1 MLAPRYWQNYVKKN
15 RIFYGCLL
23 QRNLVRC
30 LAEMR
35 VRAGGNINRENNK
48 QSAEL
53 PYTIP
58 WVFQFLQKDQKQ
70 NVKNQARKE

>member
-1 MLAPRYWQNYVKKN
+1 MPTVLALLRQKN
-15 RIFYGCLL
+15 RKVYGRLL

-35 VRAGGNINRENNK
+35 ARAGGNINRENNK

-53 PYTIP
+53 AYTIP
-58 WVFQFLQKDQKQ
+58 WFYRTQCP
-70 NVKNQARKE
+70 